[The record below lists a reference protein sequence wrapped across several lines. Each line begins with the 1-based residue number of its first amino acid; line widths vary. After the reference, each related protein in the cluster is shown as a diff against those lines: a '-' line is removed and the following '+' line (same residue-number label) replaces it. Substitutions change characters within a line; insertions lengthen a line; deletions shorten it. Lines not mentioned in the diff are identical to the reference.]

1 MGFSFVD
8 FQISLFTYKL
18 NSQNENYIYKI
29 KTYVYLSIYNFAI

>member
-8 FQISLFTYKL
+8 FQISLFIYKL